1 MEPAGGFALTKEQ
14 WLAVEQISD
23 LLSEAVNLQ
32 PAFESGLALLLK
44 VIGNPGGA
52 IFLPRFCEHIQRD
65 ITIHNAPLGWEHEL
79 ENPGSLLRCI
89 IERVME
95 TGQPVTDAAVP
106 GLAAVVPI
114 QIGSKTPG
122 AAVISGRPL
131 PPEAIEA
138 CRAALRPFGRAAAV
152 HSLCSGRVR
161 ERPTYLDLLRSRNTL
176 RTMFDSLP
184 LSIYIIDKTYTIVAV
199 NFSRSRRLGLSPR
212 QIVRR
217 NCYAVLYGLSEPC
230 EGCHAFETFLT
241 GQNTLRL
248 LREQRPS
255 AAELDETFVEWEINT
270 FPIYDEQAAVSQV
283 ILIEQDVTEKRI
295 LEANLIQSEK
305 LAAVGQL
312 AAGIAH
318 EINNPLTAIIA
329 NTQILRH
336 DLPDSSSD
344 WHDSLNLIETAGTRA
359 SQVISNL
366 LGIARKETNDF
377 EPIDLNETL
386 HDALS
391 LVKHELAKRPVQ
403 VNLNLAAGMPQLTA
417 SKDQLQGVW
426 VNLILNAIDA
436 LDKENCAI
444 TITTR
449 YTLRGFEVIIQD
461 NGRGIAPEYIGRVFE
476 PFFTMKTARRGTGLG
491 LPVCMRA
498 IRQHG
503 GTITVK
509 SQPGKWTRFTVNL
522 PAECRVEV
530 TRSA

>member
-1 MEPAGGFALTKEQ
+1 MEAAGGFSLTKEQ
-14 WLAVEQISD
+14 WLAIEQISD

-32 PAFESGLALLLK
+32 SAFETCLALLLK

-52 IFLPRFCEHIQRD
+52 IYLPRFCAHIQRD
-65 ITIHNAPLGWEHEL
+65 ITIHNVPLGWEHDL
-79 ENPGSLLRCI
+79 ENPGSLLRCM

-106 GLAAVVPI
+106 GLAAVIPI

-131 PPEAIEA
+131 SPEAVEA
-138 CRAALRPFGRAAAV
+138 CRAALRPFGRTAAV
-152 HSLCSGRVR
+152 HSLCSGKTR

-176 RTMFDSLP
+176 RAMFDSLP

-199 NFSRSRRLGLSPR
+199 NYSRSNRQGQSPS
-212 QIVRR
+212 QLVRR
-217 NCYAVLYGLSEPC
+217 TCYTVLYGLSEPC
-230 EGCHAFETFLT
+230 EGCRAFETFLT
-241 GQNTLRL
+241 GQNTQRL
-248 LREQRPS
+248 FREQKN
-255 AAELDETFVEWEINT
+255 AAETDGSFVEWEINT

-283 ILIEQDVTEKRI
+283 IIIEQDVTEKRI

-318 EINNPLTAIIA
+318 EINNPLTAIIS
-329 NTQILRH
+329 NTQILRN
-336 DLPDSSSD
+336 DLPAGD
-344 WHDSLNLIETAGTRA
+344 WHDSLDLIETAGTRA
-359 SQVISNL
+359 SQVINNL
-366 LGIARKETNDF
+366 LGIARKEADDF
-377 EPIDLNETL
+377 EPTDLNQTV

-391 LVKHELAKRPVQ
+391 LVKHELTKRPVQ
-403 VNLNLAAGMPQLTA
+403 VNLDLASDMPQLTA
-417 SKDQLQGVW
+417 SKDQLQSVW

-436 LDKENCAI
+436 LDKEECAI
-444 TITTR
+444 SITTR
-449 YTLRGFEVIIQD
+449 YSLRGYEVVIQD
-461 NGRGIAPEYIGRVFE
+461 NGKGIVPEHIDRVFE
-476 PFFTMKTARRGTGLG
+476 PFFTMKTNRRGTGLG

-509 SQPGKWTRFTVNL
+509 SQPGKWTRFTVTL
-522 PAECRVEV
+522 PAERRVEA